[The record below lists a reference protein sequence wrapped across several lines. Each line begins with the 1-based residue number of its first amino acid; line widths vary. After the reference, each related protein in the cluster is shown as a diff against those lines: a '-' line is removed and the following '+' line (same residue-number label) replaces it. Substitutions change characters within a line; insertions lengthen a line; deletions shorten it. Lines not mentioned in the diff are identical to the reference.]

1 MIRMNQSVPRKTVP
15 SCLRIVWVLWMGFFA
30 VHASAADFD
39 QGIIQQVRE
48 ATVRVIYE
56 TQEETGRGSGFVI
69 SKQGHIAT
77 NQHVVNGSGEITILL
92 TIGNTLYAYEGTLIA
107 ACPDRDLAIIQCGIN
122 RKATPLTLFSGE
134 TSGGQSVAAV
144 GFPGLLDDT
153 DALFNQQGLTRRR
166 QGEFQINPS
175 VQGTHTPV
183 VFVGTVGRE
192 QQNPE
197 TSVPCTVITHDAK
210 ISEGNS
216 GGALVD
222 RDGRVVGVNTFAGR
236 SEFGIDYA
244 FSVHS
249 RDLIEFARSHG
260 VPILTA
266 SSAVRPP
273 GSASSV
279 SWLLWLIVALAC
291 AVMFTMLMKRPRVA
305 VADAMSRVVGTVK
318 PRPSRPQTPVA
329 NPRTPQPGPTRI
341 EASPP
346 SATAKGFHLRG
357 KDPEGNS
364 YQVQLDIN
372 DFKSNGGRVVIGRK
386 GDLCRVVIKNNSVS
400 RQHAT
405 LALAHDTLTI
415 EDRNSGNGTLVNS
428 QPLRHGA
435 EPMRLRQGD
444 RITLGDVEL
453 VLDIRN

>member
-1 MIRMNQSVPRKTVP
+1 MIPMNQVVPRKTAAF
-15 SCLRIVWVLWMGFFA
+15 CLWVACVLWIGFSGQL
-30 VHASAADFD
+30 ASAAEFD
-39 QGIIQQVRE
+39 QRMLNKTRE
-48 ATVRVIYE
+48 STVRVL
-56 TQEETGRGSGFVI
+56 TNRSSGSGFFI

-77 NQHVVNGSGEITILL
+77 NQHVVDGAGEITILL
-92 TIGNTLYAYEGTLIA
+92 TISDTLYAYQGTLLA
-107 ACPDRDLAIIQCGIN
+107 ACPDRDLAIIQCSMN
-122 RKATPLTLFSGE
+122 QKATPLTLFAGE

-144 GFPGLLDDT
+144 GFPGVLDDEN
-153 DALFNQQGLTRRR
+153 ALLNQEGLTRRQ

-192 QQNPE
+192 QQNPA

-236 SEFGIDYA
+236 SEFGIDYS

-249 RDLIEFARSHG
+249 RDLINFARSHG
-260 VPILTA
+260 VPILTT

-279 SWLLWLIVALAC
+279 PWLLWLIVALAC
-291 AVMFTMLMKRPRVA
+291 AIMFTMLMKRPRVA

-318 PRPSRPQTPVA
+318 PRPSRPQTPVVT
-329 NPRTPQPGPTRI
+329 PRPPQPGPPRPARS

-346 SATAKGFHLRG
+346 PVTAKGFHLRG

-386 GDLCRVVIKNNSVS
+386 ADLCRVVIKNNSVS

-405 LALAHDTLTI
+405 LALAHDALTI

-435 EPMRLRQGD
+435 EPMRLRHGD